1 MNLVRS
7 RTGWQIPALF
17 LAALAALYSGALG
30 LGFINDDYLFLEQVR
45 RHGFLD
51 AVLHP
56 GGLGNYFRPLSREAW
71 FGIIGLTTG
80 GSALAFH
87 VVQFITF
94 LAALVLLAD
103 LLAVFAP
110 PRGRVLA
117 PAALVGLLF
126 FATLPLQ
133 RVVLGWVSCS
143 QDLLAL
149 VGVLGS
155 LALFRRGRTGAAML
169 AYAAAVLSK
178 QSALPL
184 PAVLFLWAW
193 WIEGLA
199 PRRAFA
205 RVLPFG
211 LAIVPW
217 ATGELWLRQHS
228 TSAARL
234 VFDGTHLAAAL
245 VHLVQS
251 LLGIEHAAGWA
262 RSWAEAR
269 PSVIAFAL
277 LALIGALLP
286 ERAER
291 SDDEDTA
298 PAPPTRGRTAAFA
311 VAWLVL
317 FTLPVWPVAYY
328 WSSYYYTLAAVGG
341 AVLVTLVAGRVAR
354 WSWILLAGALLWWHA
369 AGVSSPAFA
378 VTEDPWVGTSH
389 LTPFY
394 LERAAHLSSD
404 MRTSLV
410 KALPVVGR
418 DTRLFFIQLAPWA
431 GFQMGNGPSIRHLY
445 KDDSLESHFY
455 SAFSESTAADHTCRF
470 LFWDGRGF
478 QQPYANVRDPYFQV
492 GSDLLLLDRPAG
504 ARWAFRRGLE
514 SGGERLDHAYWL
526 GWAALWEGDR
536 ALAERAWREWGAHDD
551 STARIAW
558 LRKAR
563 GSLID
568 GDTLKARRELLEAVR
583 AGIGQP
589 EAHAELGALL
599 QPVNAKYALLE
610 TLVAARLKPED
621 WLARR
626 DLAAGLAEVR
636 LDDRA
641 ASELATL
648 QRLRPDWRRDSVAVR
663 LDSLLAHRRPARQ
676 GVVSFGTGG
685 VR

>member
-1 MNLVRS
+1 VNPFRT
-7 RTGWQIPALF
+7 RTGWPIPALF
-17 LAALAALYSGALG
+17 LAGLAALYSGALG

-71 FGIIGLTTG
+71 FGLVGLLTG
-80 GSALAFH
+80 GDPIAFH
-87 VVQFITF
+87 LVQFVVF
-94 LAALVLLAD
+94 AAALVLLAD

-110 PRGRVLA
+110 RREGVIA

-133 RVVLGWVSCS
+133 RVNLGWVSCS

-149 VGVLGS
+149 TGS
-155 LALFRRGRTGAAML
+155 LAALALFRRGRTPWAML
-169 AYAAAVLSK
+169 AYGAAVLSK

-184 PAVLFLWAW
+184 PAALFLWAW
-193 WIEGLA
+193 CIEGET

-211 LAIVPW
+211 FAALPW
-217 ATGELWLRQHS
+217 AAGELWLRQHS

-234 VFDGTHLAAAL
+234 VFDANHLAAAL
-245 VHLVQS
+245 VHLGQS
-251 LLGIEHAAGWA
+251 LAGVEHASGWL
-262 RSWAEAR
+262 RTWSDAR

-277 LALIGALLP
+277 LALVGVFLP
-286 ERAER
+286 DRAPNV
-291 SDDEDTA
+291 SADEAT
-298 PAPPTRGRTAAFA
+298 PAPTPKRRVVLFA
-311 VAWLVL
+311 LGWLLV

-328 WSSYYYTLAAVGG
+328 WSSYYYTLAAVAG

-354 WSWILLAGALLWWHA
+354 WSWILLSGALLWWHA

-378 VTEDPWVGTSH
+378 VVEDPWVGTSH

-394 LERAAHLSSD
+394 LERAAELSNR
-404 MRTSLV
+404 MRTSLRET
-410 KALPVVGR
+410 LPIVGR
-418 DTRLFFIQLAPWA
+418 DDRLFFIQLAPWA
-431 GFQMGNGPSIRHLY
+431 GFQMGNGPSVRQLY
-445 KDDSLESHFY
+445 RDDTLESHFY
-455 SAFSESTAADHTCRF
+455 SAFGESTAAQHTCRF
-470 LFWDGRGF
+470 LFWDGRAF
-478 QQPYANVRDPYFQV
+478 QQPYANVRDPFFQV
-492 GSDLLLLDRPAG
+492 GSDLLLLERHAG

-514 SGGERLDHAYWL
+514 AGGERLDHAYWL

-551 STARIAW
+551 STARITW

-589 EAHAELGALL
+589 EAHAMLGLLL
-599 QPVNAKYALLE
+599 QSVNAKYALLE

-636 LDDRA
+636 LDEPA
-641 ASELATL
+641 ARELAVLKT
-648 QRLRPDWRRDSVAVR
+648 LRPQWREDSVAVR
-663 LDSLLAHRRPARQ
+663 VDSLLGARRPTIG
-676 GVVSFGTGG
+676 GVVVFGPGG
-685 VR
+685 TR